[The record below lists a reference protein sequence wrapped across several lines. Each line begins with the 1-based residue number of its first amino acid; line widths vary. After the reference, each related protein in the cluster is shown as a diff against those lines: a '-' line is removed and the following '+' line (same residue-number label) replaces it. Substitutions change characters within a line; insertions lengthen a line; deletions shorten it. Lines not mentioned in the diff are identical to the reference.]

1 MNSRKQTARL
11 AGALYLAMGLFSAI
25 GLVYFPG
32 RFVVPGDAAS
42 TAARIVSAPL
52 LYRLWAA
59 SDLLVEVFYIYLAMT
74 LYQLFKDVDRNQ
86 ARVLVAMVLVQVPM
100 WFALTLT
107 QLAPR
112 VLLSGSRYWSVFDKP
127 QLDALALGF
136 LSLSSRGVDAM
147 SAYSGLW
154 LLPLGLLVYK
164 SRFIP
169 RLVGVFV
176 LVAASAY
183 LVSAATAFVFP
194 VYHRFVFW
202 GAAPLPCCCCSAGPK
217 KSISPPTMRTP
228 VTIPVTRNCCAEA

>member
-107 QLAPR
+107 HRSA
-112 VLLSGSRYWSVFDKP
+112 
-127 QLDALALGF
+127 
-136 LSLSSRGVDAM
+136 GVVE
-147 SAYSGLW
+147 W
-154 LLPLGLLVYK
+154 K
-164 SRFIP
+164 QI
-169 RLVGVFV
+169 LVGIRQT
-176 LVAASAY
+176 AA
-183 LVSAATAFVFP
+183 
-194 VYHRFVFW
+194 
-202 GAAPLPCCCCSAGPK
+202 
-217 KSISPPTMRTP
+217 
-228 VTIPVTRNCCAEA
+228 

>member
-11 AGALYLAMGLFSAI
+11 AGALYVAMALFGAI

-32 RFVVPGDAAS
+32 RFVVQGDAAA
-42 TAARIVSAPL
+42 TAGRIVSAPL

-59 SDLLVEVFYIYLAMT
+59 TDLVAGVFAIYLAMT

-86 ARVLVAMVLVQVPM
+86 ARVLVAMLLVQVPM

-112 VLLSGSRYWSVFDKP
+112 VLLNGSSYWSVFDKA
-127 QLDALALGF
+127 QLDALALG
-136 LSLSSRGVDAM
+136 LLGLSSRGVDAM

-194 VYHRFVFW
+194 AYHSFVFW
-202 GAAPLPCCCCSAGPK
+202 GAAPLYGLGEI
-217 KSISPPTMRTP
+217 SIIGWLLIKGAQSEPLDHVPH
-228 VTIPVTRNCCAEA
+228 

>member
-11 AGALYLAMGLFSAI
+11 AGALYLMMGVFSVI
-25 GLVYFPG
+25 SLVYFPG
-32 RFVVPGDAAS
+32 RFVVPGDATA
-42 TAARIVSAPL
+42 TAARIVSAPQ

-59 SDLLVEVFYIYLAMT
+59 SDLAVEFFYIYLAMT
-74 LYQLFKDVDRNQ
+74 LYQLFKDVDRTQ

-107 QLAPR
+107 QLASR
-112 VLLSGSRYWSVFDKP
+112 VFLNGSSYWSVFDKA

-136 LSLSSRGVDAM
+136 LGLSSRGADAM
-147 SAYSGLW
+147 SAYWGLW
-154 LLPLGLLVYK
+154 LLPFGLLIYK

-183 LVSAATAFVFP
+183 LVSAATSFFFP
-194 VYHRFVFW
+194 AYHRFVFW
-202 GAAPLPCCCCSAGPK
+202 GAAPLYGLGEIGIIGWLLVNGAK
-217 KSISPPTMRTP
+217 D
-228 VTIPVTRNCCAEA
+228 EALGEPAS

>member
-1 MNSRKQTARL
+1 MTSRRQTARL
-11 AGALYLAMGLFSAI
+11 AGALYLAMGLFAAV

-32 RFVVPGDAAS
+32 RFVVPGDAAA

-59 SDLLVEVFYIYLAMT
+59 TDLVVEVFTVYLAMT

-86 ARVLVAMVLVQVPM
+86 ARVLVAMLLVQVPM

-107 QLAPR
+107 QIAPR
-112 VLLSGSRYWSVFDKP
+112 VLLNGASYWSAFDKA
-127 QLDALALGF
+127 QLEALAQGF
-136 LSLSSRGVDAM
+136 LGLSSRGVDAM

-154 LLPLGLLVYK
+154 LLPLGLLAYK

-169 RLVGVFV
+169 RLLGVFV
-176 LVAASAY
+176 LVAAAAY

-194 VYHRFVFW
+194 AYHSFVFW
-202 GAAPLPCCCCSAGPK
+202 GAAPLYGLGEIGIIGWLLIKGARED
-217 KSISPPTMRTP
+217 T
-228 VTIPVTRNCCAEA
+228 A